1 MEQGYDNSS
10 APPTAPKNYS
20 SRFAENP
27 CEKQGGGG
35 GEMKLRT
42 YPGIKV
48 KDRLFYTSSN
58 RISRQY
64 RVSTASKGSKE
75 LVRERAYSNCME

>member
-1 MEQGYDNSS
+1 
-10 APPTAPKNYS
+10 
-20 SRFAENP
+20 
-27 CEKQGGGG
+27 
-35 GEMKLRT
+35 MKLRT